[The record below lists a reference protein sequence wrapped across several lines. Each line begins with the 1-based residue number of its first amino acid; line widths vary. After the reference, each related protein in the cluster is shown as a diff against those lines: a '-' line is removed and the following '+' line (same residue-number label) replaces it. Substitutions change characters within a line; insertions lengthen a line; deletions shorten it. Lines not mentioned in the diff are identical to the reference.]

1 MKTTKIAR
9 QLAREL
15 RNNPTKAEI
24 KLWQHLRDRQFMG
37 FKFLRQH
44 PIFMI
49 VDGVKRFFIAD
60 FYCHELFLVVEV
72 DGEIHR
78 KQRDYDEMR
87 THLLNDKRM
96 NVIRF
101 SNDDVLNNINIVLM
115 RLKDKVEQINSD
127 KGNNPVAN
135 S

>member
-1 MKTTKIAR
+1 MRTTKIAR

-15 RNNPTKAEI
+15 RNNQTLAEI

-37 FKFLRQH
+37 LKFLRQH

-49 VDGVKRFFIAD
+49 VDEVKRFFIAD

-72 DGEIHR
+72 DGDIHR
-78 KQRDYDEMR
+78 KQHDYDEMR
-87 THLLNDKRM
+87 TQLLKNKRM

-101 SNDDVLNNINIVLM
+101 SNDEVLKNINLTLI
-115 RLKDKVEQINSD
+115 RLKEMVDQIKKGTAGNS
-127 KGNNPVAN
+127 N
-135 S
+135 